1 MNNRKIDSF
10 FKRKTYE
17 IEREE
22 RDEEIIIPT
31 SESEIV
37 LENPTIE
44 EHHGFENSLERDPGK
59 RPPIWQY
66 PPNQVDAICNTHFST
81 PKYLTYNQSK

>member
-1 MNNRKIDSF
+1 MNNMKIDSF
-10 FKRKTYE
+10 FKRKACE

-31 SESEIV
+31 SESETV

-44 EHHGFENSLERDPGK
+44 EHHGFENSLESVLRFGNIHQIK
-59 RPPIWQY
+59 WMQY
-66 PPNQVDAICNTHFST
+66 E
-81 PKYLTYNQSK
+81 

>member
-10 FKRKTYE
+10 FKRKACE

-31 SESEIV
+31 SESETV

-44 EHHGFENSLERDPGK
+44 EHHGFENSLEHDPGK
-59 RPPIWQY
+59 LLRFGNIHQIKWMQY
-66 PPNQVDAICNTHFST
+66 EELI
-81 PKYLTYNQSK
+81 